1 MRKQLSAFNNSTM
14 PTGWSSTFRDD
25 SSMFVS
31 VRYDD
36 DQQLCLHGRIDE
48 RLQGEVLLGKAEKN
62 GRQEVRGTSKK

>member
-1 MRKQLSAFNNSTM
+1 
-14 PTGWSSTFRDD
+14 
-25 SSMFVS
+25 MFVS